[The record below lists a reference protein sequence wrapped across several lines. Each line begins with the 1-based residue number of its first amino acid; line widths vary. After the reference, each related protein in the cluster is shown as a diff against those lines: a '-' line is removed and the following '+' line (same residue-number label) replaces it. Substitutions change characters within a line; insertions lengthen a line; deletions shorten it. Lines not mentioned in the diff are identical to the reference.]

1 MVAITPSNLLAPVRS
16 TAMSGTLVLSL
27 LCHICFSRV
36 FDQDTFD
43 LDGMLLSCIQF
54 GYFMEGQTT
63 VTIGVYIDS
72 TGGAPDAASLRL
84 VQSLDVTTVNAAGQ
98 MQVQTVSADTPFEIA
113 FEKSTETLVVMMTTP
128 VMSEGFIKG
137 GGQFNSAV
145 KGTTGETY
153 VGDCAGGFMT
163 YSDYVES
170 NTAIKGYN
178 ENAQWYVRLHGTAM
192 TGSRAPTGQPTS
204 NPTSA
209 NKKNSNNDDN
219 DSLSAGAIAGIS
231 IGVIVGAVV
240 IGAIAYFVFAKKAKS
255 STSAPLIGDSRI

>member
-1 MVAITPSNLLAPVRS
+1 
-16 TAMSGTLVLSL
+16 
-27 LCHICFSRV
+27 
-36 FDQDTFD
+36 
-43 LDGMLLSCIQF
+43 MLLSCIQF

-84 VQSLDVTTVNAAGQ
+84 IQSLDVTTVNAAGQ

-113 FEKSTETLVVMMTTP
+113 FDQSTETLVVMMTTP

-163 YSDYVES
+163 YSDYAES

-178 ENAQWYVRLHGTAM
+178 ENAQWYVRLHG
-192 TGSRAPTGQPTS
+192 S
-204 NPTSA
+204 NEDTKDSE
-209 NKKNSNNDDN
+209 DDD
-219 DSLSAGAIAGIS
+219 DSLSDGAIAGIS
-231 IGVIVGAVV
+231 IGVIVGVLAL
-240 IGAIAYFVFAKKAKS
+240 GGLAYFFISRSRKDQNLN
-255 STSAPLIGDSRI
+255 APLNA